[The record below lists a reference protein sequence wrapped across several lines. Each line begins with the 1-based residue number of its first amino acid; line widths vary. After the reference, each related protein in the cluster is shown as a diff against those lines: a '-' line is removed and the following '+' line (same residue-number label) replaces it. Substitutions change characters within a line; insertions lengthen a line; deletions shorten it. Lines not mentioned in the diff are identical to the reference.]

1 MRIAIIASSL
11 VAAVALT
18 TPALAEESS
27 GKARFHQFMW
37 QQLDTDGDGMI
48 SRQESDARRQALFAE
63 ADLDGDGKLN
73 FEEMLEY
80 QELRRQLHRQARFK
94 ALDADGDGV
103 ISQDELAQRADR
115 FWARL
120 DADGDGAITPDEM
133 REGRKR
139 HHRR

>member
-1 MRIAIIASSL
+1 MRIALIVSSL
-11 VAAVALT
+11 AIALA
-18 TPALAEESS
+18 TPAFAEESS
-27 GKARFHQFMW
+27 GKSRFHQYIW